1 MLSSHHTPSACF
13 LSRANGLPWCHLLY
27 FLLHHALTIL
37 LSFLLDCLF
46 AQRDRTP
53 MGLWTAENTTH
64 ERRTVTALGRTS
76 GGIAPYIATA
86 TYVAFTAAA
95 TVILAVT
102 VASVV
107 SANVVVA
114 AAVTFTTTS
123 AFLEYSSSPIADGR
137 GLLPL

>member
-1 MLSSHHTPSACF
+1 
-13 LSRANGLPWCHLLY
+13 
-27 FLLHHALTIL
+27 
-37 LSFLLDCLF
+37 
-46 AQRDRTP
+46 

-95 TVILAVT
+95 TVILTVA

-123 AFLEYSSSPIADGR
+123 AFLESDRRRPRTTTPLGR
-137 GLLPL
+137 ETDLGAVLTL